1 MDSRECQGRLRQRDT
16 GVVRHPAEVD
26 RSWFRRV
33 LKDEVASPH
42 SPGPNPGEF
51 DAADADAD
59 EAFRI
64 WHEECARSRATVEA
78 AESLD
83 VTGSHG
89 DEVFSLRYILTHMIE
104 EYARHNGQAD
114 LLRERIGGTTGE

>member
-1 MDSRECQGRLRQRDT
+1 MPTR
-16 GVVRHPAEVD
+16 
-26 RSWFRRV
+26 RSGSGTR
-33 LKDEVASPH
+33 S
-42 SPGPNPGEF
+42 
-51 DAADADAD
+51 
-59 EAFRI
+59 
-64 WHEECARSRATVEA
+64 ARAPATVEA